1 MEKTKVQM
9 PSLGDWKDTLGEGVK
24 GGVVGALGIGIG
36 QALLGNLGQFLGA
49 CLAGAALKGTA
60 GVVVTTYGS
69 IDAIL
74 DFVKGEEE
82 RGEPLRLI

>member
-1 MEKTKVQM
+1 MEKTRVQM
-9 PSLGDWKDTLGEGVK
+9 PSLSDWKDTLGEGVK

>member
-1 MEKTKVQM
+1 M

-24 GGVVGALGIGIG
+24 GGVVGALGIGLG